1 MDYDLLFSK
10 INKICSVLCGDVFY
24 FCAYSY
30 LIVQI
35 VPQKS
40 RGKGEALAE
49 KENFHSK
56 RSQEE
61 VEHCGKKTEFHHGH
75 AALLIA
81 LLCSQ
86 PICFHA
92 SKRKLPLNV
101 YF

>member
-1 MDYDLLFSK
+1 MTSCFPKSTK
-10 INKICSVLCGDVFY
+10 FAP
-24 FCAYSY
+24 FCAETFF
-30 LIVQI
+30 IF
-35 VPQKS
+35 VPTSTQLFKLFPKKV
-40 RGKGEALAE
+40 GEKGEALAE